1 MKSILNLPL
10 LDGNDL
16 QLWSVWSWPINFPL
30 RSALLSGSS
39 FFPMSTFTYFVCSR
53 ADFSKVIGIRIRFF
67 FDFLEQYRFKIEFK
81 FELAQVQNR
90 AQIKK
95 IKGGADILFQQFVMR
110 LKPAF
115 AAKLNKINEDHSQ
128 SVKMGKVLGLFFE
141 ITKLK
146 NWWFKN

>member
-1 MKSILNLPL
+1 
-10 LDGNDL
+10 
-16 QLWSVWSWPINFPL
+16 
-30 RSALLSGSS
+30 
-39 FFPMSTFTYFVCSR
+39 MSTFTYFVCSR
-53 ADFSKVIGIRIRFF
+53 AAFSKVIGIRIRFF

-110 LKPAF
+110 LKLRF

-128 SVKMGKVLGLFFE
+128 SVKIGKVLGLKSQM
-141 ITKLK
+141 IV
-146 NWWFKN
+146 